1 MLSFQEL
8 VDHADNLGVHPETM
22 AMLVEAMEDPTVGSE
37 KLLPVVETDPIL
49 TARMLRIVNSPVY
62 GMRREVDSTREA
74 LVRLGNVA
82 FCRLVFLISTEQLM
96 LDDLKAY
103 DITGSEFR
111 KHSLAVALAAS
122 RLASVLGHPEKRAQ
136 AFTAGMLHDC
146 GKLLLDSS
154 IVGRVPFLAQGG
166 HGRIDPAV
174 EIAFTG
180 YDHGKAAAG
189 LLSYWGLP
197 QTIVQAVRCHHNHNV
212 AGDYSS
218 LAGLVWAAD
227 MIVHLAR
234 DGAVLDPDNPAS
246 PYQMFLDQGMSPIIV
261 QQVID
266 SIPVDELELI
276 SQAAKS

>member
-1 MLSFQEL
+1 MLSFQNL
-8 VDHADNLGVHPETM
+8 VAKADKLGVHPETM
-22 AMLVEAMEDPTVGSE
+22 AMLVEAMEDPTAGSE
-37 KLLPVVETDPIL
+37 KLLPIVETDPVL
-49 TARMLRIVNSPVY
+49 TARLLRIVNAPVY
-62 GMRREVDSTREA
+62 RMRREVDSTQEA

-82 FCRLVFLISTEQLM
+82 FCRLVFLINTEQLM
-96 LDDLKAY
+96 LNDLESY
-103 DITGSEFR
+103 DITCSEFR

-122 RLASVLGHPEKRAQ
+122 RLASVHGHPEKRAQ
-136 AFTAGMLHDC
+136 AFTAGLLHDC
-146 GKLLLDSS
+146 GKLLLDST
-154 IVGRVPFLAQGG
+154 IEGRVPVLAQGG

-197 QTIVQAVRCHHNHNV
+197 QTIVQAVRCHHHHDT

-234 DGAVLDPDNPAS
+234 DGAVLDPDDPAS
-246 PYQMFLDQGMSPIIV
+246 PYQMFLDQGLSPEIV

-266 SIPVDELELI
+266 SIPTDELDLI
-276 SQAAKS
+276 SQAAQS